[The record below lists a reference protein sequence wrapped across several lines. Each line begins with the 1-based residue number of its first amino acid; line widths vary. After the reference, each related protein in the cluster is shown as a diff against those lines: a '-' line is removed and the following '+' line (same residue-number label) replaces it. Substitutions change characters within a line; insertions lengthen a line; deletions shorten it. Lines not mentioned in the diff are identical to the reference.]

1 MNNFL
6 YKNKRFL
13 ISIKPKFNALL
24 WLEIIKCLSNYNTPV
39 FEYNGI
45 KYTNQNSNH
54 SYIWLY
60 KKTN

>member
-6 YKNKRFL
+6 YINKRFL
-13 ISIKPKFNALL
+13 ISIKPKFNAFL

-39 FEYNGI
+39 FEYDGI